1 MIHICTLKL
10 RSITDSTIFG
20 VDLDFTSGLNIVQ
33 ANNTSGKSTCL
44 QAIIYVLG
52 LERSLSANLS
62 VPLPFAMRERIQESK
77 EHEYQEVLQSYVE
90 IEIENDRDQKLRI
103 RRAIVGDADTKLIST
118 WSMEGKER
126 GGQVREEQRD
136 FFVHDPGSATRE
148 SGFHHYLA
156 GFLGWELPMVPRF
169 DGSECPL
176 YLETLFPMFFVEQK
190 RGWSA
195 VQGPLPTHFRIQDI
209 NRRVLEFILNLDA
222 GKVRRERAE
231 LNKRIS
237 AFESDWAEKRRVL
250 ERGGV
255 DLVRFVDVPKTPT
268 AEFSHQ
274 ALISLE
280 VFIDGAWRSLE
291 RASNDLQE
299 EIEELNKIELV
310 STEEAEV
317 STQKALEVAQENY
330 EDLGAMFEIARTEF
344 RTVLEENRALKK
356 RLEVLDIDLK
366 RHQDT
371 NKLMNLGSEITDA
384 VAFENCPTCHQHL
397 SQELLPPS
405 SSGAMALE
413 ENIAFIKSQK
423 LMYKSALAA
432 TDERL
437 GELQLRRRSIEN
449 DYKDAQSELRSLKR
463 ALVRPASSVNRTT
476 IEKSVR
482 LQARLAQWEEMQ
494 ERADGLV
501 DELVAIAKEWARLS
515 ARLKTLRTSDDF
527 SLEDKNKISAL
538 QSLIQEHLKTF
549 DFHSFPP
556 SEITLARDNFRP
568 QVLVYDKDLDREIE
582 KDIGFE
588 ASASDG
594 IRLKW
599 SYYLSL
605 LKLDEKHATNHAG
618 LVVFDEP
625 GQQAADPVNLNSLFL
640 ESAKDKPSQ
649 YQILIATSEKE
660 ATIKAG
666 LGDRPYNLIA
676 FDGYILKPL
685 SSARHAKS

>member
-1 MIHICTLKL
+1 MIQICALKL
-10 RSITDSTIFG
+10 RSISARTVYG
-20 VDLDFTSGLNIVQ
+20 VDLDFASGLNIVQ
-33 ANNTSGKSTCL
+33 ADNTSGKSTCL

-62 VPLPFAMRERIQESK
+62 VPLPFAMRERIHGTKDEPY
-77 EHEYQEVLQSYVE
+77 EEVLQSYVE
-90 IEIENDRDQKLRI
+90 IEVANHKNERLRI
-103 RRAIVGDADTKLIST
+103 RRNIVGDADAKLIST
-118 WSMEGKER
+118 WEMISSNEDGR
-126 GGQVREEQRD
+126 AREEQRD

-156 GFLGWELPMVPRF
+156 EFLGWDLPMVSKF
-169 DGSECPL
+169 DGTECPL

-190 RGWSA
+190 RGWST

-231 LNKRIS
+231 LTKRIGIL
-237 AFESDWAEKRRVL
+237 EHDWAEKRRVL
-250 ERGGV
+250 ARGGI
-255 DLVRFVDVPKTPT
+255 DLIRFIGVPKTPT

-274 ALISLE
+274 AEISLE
-280 VFIDGAWRSLE
+280 VFMDGKWLPLE
-291 RASNDLQE
+291 VAFKELQD
-299 EIEELNKIELV
+299 EIEELNSIELV
-310 STEEAEV
+310 STEEAEA
-317 STQKALEVAQENY
+317 STQKALEEAQMKYDE
-330 EDLGAMFEIARTEF
+330 LGAMFEVARTEF
-344 RTVLEENRALKK
+344 RTLREENRALKK

-371 NKLMNLGSEITDA
+371 KKLMALGSEISDA

-405 SSGAMALE
+405 SSSAMALD
-413 ENIAFIKSQK
+413 ENIAFIKSQL

-432 TDERL
+432 TEERL
-437 GELQLRRRSIEN
+437 EELRLRGRSIEQ
-449 DYKDAQSELRSLKR
+449 DYKEAQSELRSLKR

-482 LQARLAQWEEMQ
+482 LQTRLGQWEEMQ

-501 DELVAIAKEWARLS
+501 DELIAIAKEWARLS
-515 ARLKTLRTSDDF
+515 SRLKALRTGDDF
-527 SLEDKNKISAL
+527 SLEDKNKISGLQAL
-538 QSLIQEHLKTF
+538 VQGHLKTF
-549 DFHSFPP
+549 NFHSFPP
-556 SEITLARDNFRP
+556 SEITLAKDNFRP
-568 QVLVYDKDLDREIE
+568 QVLVFDKDTDGEIE

-605 LKLDEKHATNHAG
+605 LELDEKYNTNHAG

-625 GQQAADPVNLNSLFL
+625 GQQAADPVNLTSLFQ
-640 ESAKDKPSQ
+640 ESAKVRPDRH
-649 YQILIATSEKE
+649 QILIATSEKE
-660 ATIKAG
+660 HAIKEG
-666 LGDRPYNLIA
+666 LGDRPYNLIS

-685 SSARHAKS
+685 N